1 MDHIMNNVIVII
13 NAVGVLLSLLLLLLV
28 VNAKRPGLIMAS

>member
-1 MDHIMNNVIVII
+1 MNNVIVII

-28 VNAKRPGLIMAS
+28 ENAKRPGLIMAS